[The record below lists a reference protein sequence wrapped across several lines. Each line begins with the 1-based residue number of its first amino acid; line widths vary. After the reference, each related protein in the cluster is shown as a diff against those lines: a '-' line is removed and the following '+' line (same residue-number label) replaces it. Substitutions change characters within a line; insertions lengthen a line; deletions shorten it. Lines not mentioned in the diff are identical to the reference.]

1 MKIRIMQ
8 WIGRIFMCCGL
19 ILALQGQISAWG
31 ANLEEDEFS
40 LGADTSGFADA
51 RGISVNTTVNGSL
64 PTSSTENYY
73 KFTLPRAGYIYVE
86 FNHGYVDRDSDFW
99 NFSIYNGSYEY
110 ITDRSSNGK
119 KLTTTYHSV
128 GLAAG
133 TYYFKIRSV
142 NWSDTSYNFVIHLV
156 PSDDW
161 EREKNDSFETA
172 NIFGTN
178 TAISGSIRQ
187 DNDIDFYKFK
197 VPQDGM
203 AYIEFNHDYVE
214 CRWDVWNIKI
224 YNQNFEEL
232 MNRDS
237 VGKKLNTTYGKLG
250 IPAGNYYI
258 KITRSYGMYTE
269 WSDASYNFIFHTE
282 ASTTWEKELNESY
295 QTADALAVNS
305 AINGS
310 IREDSD
316 KDFYRFEISQAGYV
330 NVDFGHT
337 YVDSDFDTWNIKL
350 YNGSYEE
357 LISRNADGKTL
368 NQSYTMVGIPEG
380 IYYVKITRSY
390 GMYTGWSDAVYNLKI
405 NYTPAS
411 DWETELNENFETSD
425 FISMDTYVNG
435 SIKDDNDKDYYKLD
449 VQRPGFIS
457 IAFGHDVVNSDN
469 SLWKVRLYDASFQEL
484 KVASCTGKSDLV
496 TSPYFA
502 AAGTYYVRINGDWH
516 WSDVPYHFKVTYNFT
531 DSTPWIS
538 ASVTGKQQ
546 VKLSWSGVS
555 NASGYEIYRAVGKG
569 GKYTLLKTIAN
580 GNTQSYTDRNVTLGK
595 TYSYKVRG
603 YYADGGGT
611 LYSDFSSKKTVKVA
625 LAKVKISKAKSLSS
639 KRVQIVWKKVSGASG
654 YEVYRSKTK
663 NGKYKKIGTLKS
675 WNKVSFTDKKVS
687 RKKTY
692 YYKVRAYKKVRG
704 KKYYGEYSGKK
715 KVRVK

>member
-133 TYYFKIRSV
+133 TYYIKI
-142 NWSDTSYNFVIHLV
+142 NPGYYWSDISYNFVVHFV
-156 PSDDW
+156 ASNSW
-161 EREKNDSFETA
+161 EKEKNDSFESA
-172 NIFGTN
+172 NVFGTN
-178 TAISGSIRQ
+178 IAVCGSIQ
-187 DNDIDFYKFK
+187 ESNDLDFYKFE

-203 AYIEFNHDYVE
+203 AYIEFNHEYVDSD
-214 CRWDVWNIKI
+214 WDFWNIRI
-224 YNQNFEEL
+224 YNQDFEEL
-232 MNRDS
+232 MSRNAS
-237 VGKKLNTTYGKLG
+237 GKKLNRIYGKLG
-250 IPAGNYYI
+250 IPAGTYYI
-258 KITRSYGMYTE
+258 RIMEIRSWQVY
-269 WSDASYNFIFHTE
+269 WSEASYNFIFHTE
-282 ASTTWEKELNESY
+282 ASNAWEKERNESF
-295 QTADALAVNS
+295 QTANALAVNS
-305 AINGS
+305 NVNGS

-330 NVDFGHT
+330 NFDFGHT
-337 YVDSDFDTWNIKL
+337 YVDSDRNYWNITIF
-350 YNGSYEE
+350 NGSYEE
-357 LISRNADGKTL
+357 LISRDADGKTL
-368 NQSYTMVGIPEG
+368 NRSYAVVGVPAG
-380 IYYVKITRSY
+380 IYYVRVTKSY
-390 GMYTGWSDAVYNLKI
+390 WSDAAYNLKV

-580 GNTQSYTDRNVTLGK
+580 GNTQSYTDKNVTLGK

-654 YEVYRSKTK
+654 YEVYRGKTK

-692 YYKVRAYKKVRG
+692 YYKVRAYKKVGG

>member
-1 MKIRIMQ
+1 M
-8 WIGRIFMCCGL
+8 
-19 ILALQGQISAWG
+19 
-31 ANLEEDEFS
+31 EEDEFS

-133 TYYFKIRSV
+133 TYYIKI
-142 NWSDTSYNFVIHLV
+142 NPGYYWSDISYNFVVHFV
-156 PSDDW
+156 ASNSW
-161 EREKNDSFETA
+161 EKEKNDSFESA
-172 NIFGTN
+172 NVFGTN
-178 TAISGSIRQ
+178 IAVCGSIQ
-187 DNDIDFYKFK
+187 ESNDLDFYKFE

-203 AYIEFNHDYVE
+203 AYIEFNHEYVDSD
-214 CRWDVWNIKI
+214 WDFWNIRI
-224 YNQNFEEL
+224 YNQDFEEL
-232 MNRDS
+232 MSRNAS
-237 VGKKLNTTYGKLG
+237 GKKLNRIYGKLG
-250 IPAGNYYI
+250 IPAGTYYI
-258 KITRSYGMYTE
+258 RIMEIRSWQVY
-269 WSDASYNFIFHTE
+269 WSEASYNFIFHTE
-282 ASTTWEKELNESY
+282 ASNAWEKERNESF
-295 QTADALAVNS
+295 QTANALAVNS
-305 AINGS
+305 NVNGS

-330 NVDFGHT
+330 NFDFGHT
-337 YVDSDFDTWNIKL
+337 YVDSDRNYWNITIF
-350 YNGSYEE
+350 NGSYEE
-357 LISRNADGKTL
+357 LISRDADGKTL
-368 NQSYTMVGIPEG
+368 NRSYAVVGVPAG
-380 IYYVKITRSY
+380 IYYVRVTKSY
-390 GMYTGWSDAVYNLKI
+390 WSDAAYNLKV

-580 GNTQSYTDRNVTLGK
+580 GNTQSYTDKNVTLGK

>member
-1 MKIRIMQ
+1 MKSRTGQ
-8 WIGRIFMCCGL
+8 WVGRILMCCGL

-31 ANLEEDEFS
+31 ANLEKEEVS
-40 LGADTSGFADA
+40 LEADTSGFAGA
-51 RGISVNTTVNGSL
+51 KNISVNTTVNGSL
-64 PTSSTENYY
+64 PTSRTENYY

-86 FNHGYVDRDSDFW
+86 FNHGYVDSGWDYW

-110 ITDRSSNGK
+110 ITDRNSSGK

-133 TYYFKIRSV
+133 TYYVKIKSV
-142 NWSDTSYNFVIHLV
+142 NWSDVSYSFIIHANM
-156 PSDDW
+156 DDSW
-161 EREKNDSFETA
+161 EREKNETFETA
-172 NIFGTN
+172 NAFGANMTIN
-178 TAISGSIRQ
+178 GSIRES
-187 DNDIDFYKFK
+187 NDIDFYKFE

-203 AYIEFNHDYVE
+203 AYVEFNHDYVDSD
-214 CRWDVWNIKI
+214 WDFWNIKI

-232 MNRDS
+232 MSRDAS
-237 VGKKLNTTYGKLG
+237 GKKLNRTYGKLG
-250 IPAGNYYI
+250 IPAGNYYVRI
-258 KITRSYGMYTE
+258 VKYN

-282 ASTTWEKELNESY
+282 ASNAWEKERNESY
-295 QTADALAVNS
+295 QSANALAVNS
-305 AINGS
+305 TVNGS

-330 NVDFGHT
+330 NFDFGHT
-337 YVDSDFDTWNIKL
+337 YVDSDWDFWNIKL
-350 YNGSYEE
+350 FNESYEE

-368 NQSYTMVGIPEG
+368 SQSYTIVGIPAG
-380 IYYVKITRSY
+380 TYYVRVTKY
-390 GMYTGWSDAVYNLKI
+390 NWSDAVYNLKV

-411 DWETELNENFETSD
+411 DWETELNENFDTSD
-425 FISMDTYVNG
+425 AISIDTYIYG
-435 SIKDDNDKDYYKLD
+435 SVKDSDDKDYYKLD
-449 VQRPGFIS
+449 VPRPGYIS
-457 IAFGHDVVNSDN
+457 ITFGHDVVNSDN
-469 SLWKVRLYDASFQEL
+469 SLWKVRLYNASFQEL

-496 TSPYFA
+496 TSPHFA
-502 AAGTYYVRINGDWH
+502 VAGTYYVRINGDWH
-516 WSDVPYHFKVTYNFT
+516 WSDVPYHFNVTYNFT

-546 VKLSWSGVS
+546 VKLSWSGVA

-580 GNTQSYTDRNVTLGK
+580 GNTQSYTDKNVTLGK

-611 LYSDFSSKKTVKVA
+611 LYSDFSPRKSVKVA
-625 LAKVKISKAKSLSS
+625 LAKVKISKAKSLSFR
-639 KRVQIVWKKVSGASG
+639 RVQIVWKKVSGASG
-654 YEVYRSKTK
+654 YEIYRSKTK

-675 WNKVSFTDKKVS
+675 WRKVSFTDRKVS

-692 YYKVRAYKKVRG
+692 YYKVRAYKKVGG